1 MPEPLNAPR
10 VLKDVEP
17 AASEPAASEPASDL
31 VDGLTTALARPNFR
45 RDNSLAWPKADA
57 QSNAQSN
64 S

>member
-17 AASEPAASEPASDL
+17 APSEPASDL
-31 VDGLTTALARPNFR
+31 VDGLTSALARPNFR

-57 QSNAQSN
+57 QSDAQSN